1 MKIIYS
7 LKTGFQRSVR
17 SWKAALI
24 ITLALLFLISF
35 SIIPFNSVLKSSFGS
50 SASADELV
58 ENINFDI
65 VTDLS
70 NILKNFGSF
79 FSSGILLLIIAGMIV
94 LTFFSGGLFNS
105 LKSEQGKFSVAQFFR
120 SSAEYFWPF
129 LGISV
134 IVGLL
139 IGFISVFLT
148 GIIMGIMFAGDPV
161 SNSATRIISIVSV
174 MILAV
179 EITVLFL
186 VADYS
191 RAHYLAEKKPKI
203 FNSVGYGFKMTF
215 GSFSSSVPMMFI
227 LTIVQIMFVWM
238 MASMFFIWKPSTG
251 TALFLMFIISQL
263 MFFLRI
269 LLRSWRYAS
278 VTSMMESLEKKSVI
292 VTGVRENEISINE
305 NYPLIK

>member
-35 SIIPFNSVLKSSFGS
+35 FIIPFNGVLKSSFGS
-50 SASADELV
+50 SAVADELV
-58 ENINFDI
+58 ENLNFDI
-65 VTDLS
+65 ITDLS
-70 NILKNFGSF
+70 NIMKDFGSF
-79 FSSGILLLIIAGMIV
+79 FSSGILLLITAGIIV

-105 LKSEQGKFSVAQFFR
+105 LKCEQGRFSVAQFFR
-120 SSAEYFWPF
+120 ASAEYFWPF

-148 GIIMGIMFAGDPV
+148 GIIMGIMLAGDPV
-161 SNSATRIISIVSV
+161 SNSVTRIISIVSV
-174 MILAV
+174 IILIV
-179 EITVLFL
+179 VTSVFFL

-191 RAHYLAEKKPKI
+191 RAHYSAGKKPKI

-238 MASMFFIWKPSTG
+238 MSRLFFIWKPSTG
-251 TALFLMFIISQL
+251 PALFLMFLASQF
-263 MFFLRI
+263 MFFMRI

-278 VTSMMESLEKKSVI
+278 VTSMMEILEKKAG
-292 VTGVRENEISINE
+292 GVAGIRENETLINE
-305 NYPLIK
+305 KYPLI